1 MDSVLKIGQAYGK
14 GVFNSSESKLIFEHC
29 DIIKEY
35 LLKSLTEIAMKLPQ
49 EEKNKLIATIP
60 KNIK

>member
-1 MDSVLKIGQAYGK
+1 
-14 GVFNSSESKLIFEHC
+14 VFNSSESKLIFEHC

-60 KNIK
+60 KNMK